1 MNAVAKILTDAADL
15 IDAKGW
21 VQGVSRSPDG
31 CYCLTG
37 ALHAANAP
45 HKDWAI
51 YDSARAAIQAE
62 TGKTWISGWNDDI
75 LRTQAEVTAMLRTVA
90 AKQATA

>member
-15 IDAKGW
+15 IDADGW
-21 VQGVSRSPDG
+21 CQGEVRSPDG

-75 LRTQAEVTAMLRTVA
+75 LRTQVEVTDMLRAVA